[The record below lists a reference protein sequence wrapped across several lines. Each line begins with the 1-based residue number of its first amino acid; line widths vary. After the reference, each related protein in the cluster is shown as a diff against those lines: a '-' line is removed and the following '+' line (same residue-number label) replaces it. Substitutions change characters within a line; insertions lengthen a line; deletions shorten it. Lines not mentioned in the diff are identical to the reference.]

1 MTLASVLRSSR
12 TSFAFATAIFLLL
25 LSRSARAQVAI
36 YGMASAGHYSG
47 LGVGPG
53 TAPNQS
59 GGITARGGTFGVYDN
74 FAPFGPVKLG
84 GDARVIVQDSANST
98 PYGNKILGGL
108 FGLRLGVNVPAV
120 PLRPYI
126 QAEIGGVGTNNG
138 TSSTRTASF
147 AYQVQG
153 GVDLTIFP
161 HLDARGEYGAGQMT
175 SINGANHTLQEFG
188 IGLVVRLY

>member
-1 MTLASVLRSSR
+1 MTLASVLCSPRSI
-12 TSFAFATAIFLLL
+12 FAATAALLL
-25 LSRSARAQVAI
+25 LLPGAARAQVAV
-36 YGMASAGHYSG
+36 YAMASAGHYSG

-53 TAPNQS
+53 TASNQS

-126 QAEIGGVGTNNG
+126 QAEVGGVGTNNG
-138 TSSTRTASF
+138 TSTTRTASF

-153 GVDLTIFP
+153 GADVTIFP
-161 HLDARGEYGAGQMT
+161 HLDVRGEYGAGQLT
-175 SINGANHTLQEFG
+175 SISGTNHTLQEFG

>member
-1 MTLASVLRSSR
+1 
-12 TSFAFATAIFLLL
+12 
-25 LSRSARAQVAI
+25 VAI
-36 YGMASAGHYSG
+36 YAMASAGHYSG

-53 TAPNQS
+53 TASTQS

-84 GDARVIVQDSANST
+84 GDARLIVQNSANST
-98 PYGNKILGGL
+98 QYGNKILGGL
-108 FGLRLGVNVPAV
+108 FGLRLGINTPAV
-120 PLRPYI
+120 PVKPYI

-138 TSSTRTASF
+138 SSTTRTASF

-153 GVDLTIFP
+153 GVDFTIFP
-161 HLDARGEYGAGQMT
+161 HLDARGEYGAGQLT